1 MDKVCTTREINHV
14 REASVLDAGFLSPS
28 LATFHNLSN
37 CLKNICCS
45 IDRISVCFFLLSPIH
60 KFNLGYWWVFYDLQ
74 EFKNTPNYREYEGKM
89 PTERC
94 AKLMV
99 VGMANN
105 LDELWISNN
114 PMLLMTY
121 ANQYF
126 PTVFKWYEFSVRTY
140 LFLHALESLI
150 RNFNDRLNASLD
162 VTVWEEKS
170 IMEDSLTTRQHLKDM
185 Q

>member
-14 REASVLDAGFLSPS
+14 RDETLAFSVLPLQHFIIFLIVWRIYAVQLIESRFAFFFPH
-28 LATFHNLSN
+28 LFTNL
-37 CLKNICCS
+37 IY
-45 IDRISVCFFLLSPIH
+45 
-60 KFNLGYWWVFYDLQ
+60 GYWWVFYDLQ

-150 RNFNDRLNASLD
+150 RNFRFQISSVLTFWEVFSCTLLTNIDMISLAI
-162 VTVWEEKS
+162 WCNKH
-170 IMEDSLTTRQHLKDM
+170 M
-185 Q
+185 

>member
-1 MDKVCTTREINHV
+1 
-14 REASVLDAGFLSPS
+14 
-28 LATFHNLSN
+28 
-37 CLKNICCS
+37 
-45 IDRISVCFFLLSPIH
+45 
-60 KFNLGYWWVFYDLQ
+60 
-74 EFKNTPNYREYEGKM
+74 M

-126 PTVFKWYEFSVRTY
+126 PTVFKWYEFSVP
-140 LFLHALESLI
+140 
-150 RNFNDRLNASLD
+150 
-162 VTVWEEKS
+162 
-170 IMEDSLTTRQHLKDM
+170 IMEVYLTTRQHLKDM
-185 Q
+185 

>member
-1 MDKVCTTREINHV
+1 
-14 REASVLDAGFLSPS
+14 
-28 LATFHNLSN
+28 
-37 CLKNICCS
+37 
-45 IDRISVCFFLLSPIH
+45 
-60 KFNLGYWWVFYDLQ
+60 
-74 EFKNTPNYREYEGKM
+74 M

-126 PTVFKWYEFSVRTY
+126 PTVFKWYEFSVR
-140 LFLHALESLI
+140 
-150 RNFNDRLNASLD
+150 
-162 VTVWEEKS
+162 
-170 IMEDSLTTRQHLKDM
+170 IMEVYLTTRQHLKDM